1 MIPIEKKL
9 ARASLERCVGS
20 AGASPSQG
28 PSSGREGEAPADPEL
43 QAHSVLNWC
52 WNPIQNRHMPFLQI
66 TGSFS

>member
-1 MIPIEKKL
+1 MIHIEKKL

-43 QAHSVLNWC
+43 QVHSVLNWC
-52 WNPIQNRHMPFLQI
+52 
-66 TGSFS
+66 

>member
-9 ARASLERCVGS
+9 ARASLTRCVGS

-43 QAHSVLNWC
+43 LVHSALNLVTELGFR
-52 WNPIQNRHMPFLQI
+52 IDQ
-66 TGSFS
+66 